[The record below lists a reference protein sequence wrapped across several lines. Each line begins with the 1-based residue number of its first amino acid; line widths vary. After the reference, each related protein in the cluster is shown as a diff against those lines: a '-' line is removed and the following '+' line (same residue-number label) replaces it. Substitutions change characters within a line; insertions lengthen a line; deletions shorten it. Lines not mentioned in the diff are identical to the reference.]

1 MDFSHRRKNI
11 LTGEW
16 IQVSPHRTKRPW
28 QGKLEVHKE
37 EQLPEY
43 DSNCYLCPGNKR
55 ANGTVNP
62 NYKGV
67 YVFDN
72 DFPALQADISETH
85 VNIKDLLVSKSEKG
99 ICKVLCFSEKH
110 HLSLAQME
118 LPAIE
123 LVINSWAKEYQELGS
138 LDYINA
144 VQIFE
149 NKGDIMGCSNPHPH
163 GQIWAQE
170 SLPQEMVKEQIQQF
184 NYFKQHNK
192 TLLADYLQEEL
203 KQKEPGEIASLMS
216 LSDKLASLNFD
227 RYQSWKAEKK
237 ISDNSKPALLVFKG
251 DVYQGLQAE
260 DFKKGDLNFAQK
272 HLRILSGLYGAL
284 KPLDV
289 MNPYRLEMGT
299 KLQINGW
306 KNLYE
311 FWGESVK
318 KDLLKD
324 SDTIVNLAS
333 NEYYKVLG
341 NISDEAKV
349 VSPVF
354 KDYKNG
360 NYKIISFYAKKARG
374 LMARFIIQNR
384 IKKTDELVDFDL
396 DGYKYSKAD
405 STTDSPVFLRKS

>member
-1 MDFSHRRKNI
+1 MI
-11 LTGEW
+11 TVL
-16 IQVSPHRTKRPW
+16 SPAKT
-28 QGKLEVHKE
+28 LD
-37 EQLPEY
+37 Y
-43 DSNCYLCPGNKR
+43 S
-55 ANGTVNP
+55 AN
-62 NYKGV
+62 Y
-67 YVFDN
+67 N
-72 DFPALQADISETH
+72 DTH
-85 VNIKDLLVSKSEKG
+85 SVPSFLKKSG
-99 ICKVLCFSEKH
+99 
-110 HLSLAQME
+110 
-118 LPAIE
+118 E
-123 LVINSWAKEYQELGS
+123 LVK
-138 LDYINA
+138 
-144 VQIFE
+144 
-149 NKGDIMGCSNPHPH
+149 
-163 GQIWAQE
+163 
-170 SLPQEMVKEQIQQF
+170 
-184 NYFKQHNK
+184 
-192 TLLADYLQEEL
+192 EL
-203 KQKEPGEIASLMS
+203 KQKEPSEIASLMS

-227 RYQSWKAEKK
+227 RYQSWKAEKV

-384 IKKTDELVDFDL
+384 IKKTDELVNFDL

-405 STTDSPVFLRKS
+405 STVDSPVFLRKF